1 MTSYTQASAS
11 HLIDRK
17 THKIVP
23 INLLDKPFEADVLA
37 DYWDF
42 NEPDEHRIRSWFIRV
57 DGKLRSPFSFY
68 RKVNFIDLVNVKV
81 EFEDSYKKAKITFYE
96 MNPKKAYTV
105 KLECELDNGIYHEVD
120 ECYNIVRYSYKV
132 IEGVNFK
139 DAADLETHITGIR
152 NFCKVR
158 DLKIIEAVKATGWDN
173 EHFSLG
179 VAPEKFELR
188 YRDKSLDYKSY
199 ALICGPWAILLD
211 DVFNFDSIVALS
223 YVDSTS
229 LTIDGIIY
237 SNNRYLISISQ
248 GKDPSEALNSE
259 DEESEEPVAEAIAE
273 STEPAEKDDE
283 PADNAEASDEAEEA
297 GAETTNEASA
307 PVSEP
312 QEAHEQDEDA
322 SEPMEQESE
331 STDIEE
337 SQNGET
343 ASGVDEAPAEDSE
356 NLYNKIVG
364 GFFAY
369 SGVPTEE

>member
-23 INLLDKPFEADVLA
+23 INLLDKPFEADVFA

-96 MNPKKAYTV
+96 MNPKKAFTI
-105 KLECELDNGIYHEVD
+105 KLECSLDNGIYHEVD
-120 ECYNIVRYSYKV
+120 ECYNIVRYSYNV

-152 NFCKVR
+152 NFCKIR
-158 DLKIIEAVKATGWDN
+158 DLKIIEAVKATGWDT

-229 LTIDGIIY
+229 LTVDGIIY
-237 SNNRYLISISQ
+237 SNNKYLISISQ
-248 GKDPSEALNSE
+248 GKDPSEALNSD
-259 DEESEEPVAEAIAE
+259 DEEEESAEGAVADATEPDDKPAAEAEEPVEEANE
-273 STEPAEKDDE
+273 SDEPAED
-283 PADNAEASDEAEEA
+283 
-297 GAETTNEASA
+297 GTNEASE

-312 QEAHEQDEDA
+312 QESHEQDEDA
-322 SEPMEQESE
+322 SEPVEPESE
-331 STDIEE
+331 SSDIEE

-343 ASGVDEAPAEDSE
+343 ASGVDEAPAEGSE